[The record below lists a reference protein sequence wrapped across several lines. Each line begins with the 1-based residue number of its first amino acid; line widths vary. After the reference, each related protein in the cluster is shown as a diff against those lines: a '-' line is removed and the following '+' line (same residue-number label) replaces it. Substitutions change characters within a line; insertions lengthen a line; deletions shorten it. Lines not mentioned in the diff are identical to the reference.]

1 MRSDMRSNLIDQQ
14 SGTQANSQANN
25 QADNQASNQA
35 SNRAGNQES
44 QAQQIAVSTRNLT
57 FQYPNCEPVLNGV
70 SLSIYSGQ
78 RVGIIGHNGCGKTT
92 LFMLL
97 CGVLTPAPGGEISL
111 LGMPVVPGEFCPEVG
126 MLFQDPDDQ
135 LFSPSVREDIGF
147 GPQNM
152 GLKAEAVAVQVNRA
166 LKMTGMEPLADRA
179 PHHLSGGEK
188 QMVAIAGVLAMQP
201 QVVMYDEPTASLD
214 LRTRRRLISF
224 LQKSTETLLISSH
237 DLEFVLEVCDR
248 ILLIDN
254 GQIIADGDPL
264 DIMGNQELMETHG
277 LEKPHS
283 LIPHVKPHH
292 RRLTAARPSIINEES
307 GVIKPTVPAQRYG
320 GQPARAPIN
329 NTSNPEAETGT
340 PDGIAQLES

>member
-1 MRSDMRSNLIDQQ
+1 MRSDLRSNAADSQTADQPMKEK
-14 SGTQANSQANN
+14 SAA
-25 QADNQASNQA
+25 A
-35 SNRAGNQES
+35 ES
-44 QAQQIAVSTRNLT
+44 CNYAISTRNLT
-57 FQYPNCEPVLNGV
+57 FQYPGADPVLASV
-70 SLSIYSGQ
+70 SLNIHKGQ

-97 CGVLTPAPGGEISL
+97 CGVLTPTSGEISL
-111 LGMPVVPGEFCPEVG
+111 LNKPVEPGQFRPDVG

-152 GLKAEAVAVQVNRA
+152 GCTAEDVANQVDRA
-166 LKMTGMEPLADRA
+166 LKMTGMEPLAERA

-188 QMVAIAGVLAMQP
+188 QMVAIAGILAMQP
-201 QVVMYDEPTASLD
+201 QVVLYDEPTASLD

-224 LQKSTETLLISSH
+224 MQKSHETLLISSH

-264 DIMGNQELMETHG
+264 DIMGDQALMEAHG

-283 LIPHVKPHH
+283 LIPHVSPHH
-292 RRLTAARPSIINEES
+292 RRLFENRTSAERPLAAE
-307 GVIKPTVPAQRYG
+307 PTNVP
-320 GQPARAPIN
+320 
-329 NTSNPEAETGT
+329 PEKCAVNDAVHRTT
-340 PDGIAQLES
+340 